1 MNRSFRLGVLL
12 GGGLLLAAV
21 DSTPAQ
27 LPGPEPRPA
36 LVRVLV
42 PSPRAN
48 VSFEGVLA
56 PSCGTNRLFC
66 SPPLEPGQ
74 TYVYTIKASWPEQGR
89 TVTHERKVQVRA
101 GQETLADFTAR
112 GATPER
118 PLTPPIAPEPGP
130 EKTPADDRP
139 LTPPIAPER

>member
-1 MNRSFRLGVLL
+1 MNRSSRLGVLL
-12 GGGLLLAAV
+12 AGWVLLTTVASAQ
-21 DSTPAQ
+21 AQ

-89 TVTHERKVQVRA
+89 MVTRARKVQVRA
-101 GQETLADFTAR
+101 GQETRADFTAR
-112 GATPER
+112 VATPER
-118 PLTPPIAPEPGP
+118 PLTPPVAPEPGP
-130 EKTPADDRP
+130 EKTPEDDRP